1 MVTVDSILAMLAVL
15 FAKQNR
21 QNITPPLGL
30 SFLRKKDH
38 GCFKVVPHTRS
49 HCKGWKIWQTLVLD
63 LKVNRS
69 KYRVQSHVDE

>member
-1 MVTVDSILAMLAVL
+1 MVTEASILTMLVVL

-38 GCFKVVPHTRS
+38 ECFKVVPHTCS
-49 HCKGWKIWQTLVLD
+49 HCKAWTIWPTLVLD
-63 LKVNRS
+63 LKVNRP
-69 KYRVQSHVDE
+69 KNRVQSHVDG

>member
-1 MVTVDSILAMLAVL
+1 MVTVASILTMLAVL

-38 GCFKVVPHTRS
+38 GCFKVVPHTCS
-49 HCKGWKIWQTLVLD
+49 HCKAWKIWQTLVLD
-63 LKVNRS
+63 LKVNRP
-69 KYRVQSHVDE
+69 KYRVQGHVDG